1 MSYNPKN
8 PDGQATMAES
18 QPVVLASDQSTVSV
32 NVTNLPATQPVS
44 GSVSVSNLPATQ
56 EVSGNVTAETELP
69 AAAALADAV
78 ANPTTPIVGAAL
90 MAFNGTTFDR
100 VRTDGTDN
108 DADPVS
114 STGVLSV
121 EAHLQGFNGTNFD
134 RIRTQDALSGN
145 TANDSVVGVLAVSSG
160 PGYSIR
166 YNPTNLGTAANS
178 ASTINVEGAN
188 SVTFG
193 ISTTTTGTIIFEG
206 TSDNTNWI
214 SVEVF
219 DGTTDLW
226 VSGQSITPTAGKVY
240 QVLTQGYRQVRMRT
254 VTTLGATVA
263 HTITL
268 STAQQFLGGI
278 DTGAAPHNF
287 GYQLVH
293 KDVEYTTAQ
302 TGTVIWTPTTGKKFA
317 ITDITITT
325 GGTTAG
331 LVTLFDAASATT
343 TYAAGT
349 TPAIFRGNFA
359 PSATSYAGVVKSFN
373 VPYVSTTANNV
384 LHITTSAA
392 MTVYVQINGYEI

>member
-8 PDGQATMAES
+8 PDGQATMATS
-18 QPVVLASDQSTVSV
+18 QPVVIASDQSTVSV
-32 NVTNLPATQPVS
+32 NVTNLPATQPIS
-44 GSVSVSNLPATQ
+44 GSISVSNLPATQ
-56 EVSGNVTAETELP
+56 AVSGTVTADTELP
-69 AAAALADAV
+69 AATTLADAV
-78 ANPTTPIVGAAL
+78 ENPTTPIVGAAL
-90 MAFNGTTFDR
+90 MTFNGTTFDR
-100 VRTDGTDN
+100 VRT
-108 DADPVS
+108 
-114 STGVLSV
+114 
-121 EAHLQGFNGTNFD
+121 
-134 RIRTQDALSGN
+134 QDALSGN
-145 TANDSVVGVLAVSSG
+145 AANDTTVGILAVTSG
-160 PGYSIR
+160 PGYSVR

-178 ASTINVEGAN
+178 ASTVNVEGAN

-206 TSDNTNWI
+206 TADNTNWI

-219 DGTTDLW
+219 DGASDLW

-254 VTTLGATVA
+254 VTTLGTTVA

-287 GYQLVH
+287 GYTLVH

-302 TGTVIWTPTTGKKFA
+302 TGTIIWTPTTGKKFA

-384 LHITTSAA
+384 VHITTSAA